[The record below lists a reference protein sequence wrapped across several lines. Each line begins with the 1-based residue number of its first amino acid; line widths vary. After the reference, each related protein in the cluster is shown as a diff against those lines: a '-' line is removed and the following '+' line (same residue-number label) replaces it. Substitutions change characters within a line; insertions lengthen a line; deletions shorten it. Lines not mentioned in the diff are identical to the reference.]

1 MKTEDKRLILLTYI
15 THFKK
20 DEATKIKRENISKK
34 GGNNYKNTQQEIK
47 LDFKLSSKCS

>member
-1 MKTEDKRLILLTYI
+1 MRTEDKRLILLTFI

-20 DEATKIKRENISKK
+20 GRGYKNKK
-34 GGNNYKNTQQEIK
+34 GKHIKKEGNNYKNTQQEIK